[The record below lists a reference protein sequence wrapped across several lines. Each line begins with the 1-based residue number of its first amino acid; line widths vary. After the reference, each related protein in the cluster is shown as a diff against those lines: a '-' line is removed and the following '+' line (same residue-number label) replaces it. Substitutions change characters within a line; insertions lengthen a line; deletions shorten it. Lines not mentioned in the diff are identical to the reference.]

1 MKEAVLALA
10 ASAVALGILQQFCD
24 CFGPLEKLLRGAI
37 GLCALALVMFPFA
50 SAVLQA
56 DFSLPDIEAAGA
68 EQHASAANA
77 RVLRITKESLSK
89 ELTAAIAAR
98 FGMEAADMEI
108 TLSYGEDQT
117 GAVTVESAEVMLC
130 KREHAILSRKIES
143 YVQDTLLCR
152 CSCRVL
158 GGSV

>member
-24 CFGPLEKLLRGAI
+24 GFGSLEKLLRGAI

-50 SAVLQA
+50 SAVWQA
-56 DFSLPDIEAAGA
+56 DFSLPNIKTAGA
-68 EQHASAANA
+68 EQHAVASNA
-77 RVLRITKESLSK
+77 RVLRIAKESLSK

-117 GAVTVESAEVMLC
+117 GAVTVESAEVVLRR
-130 KREHAILSRKIES
+130 REHGILIRKIEN

-152 CSCRVL
+152 CSCRVQ
-158 GGSV
+158 GGSA